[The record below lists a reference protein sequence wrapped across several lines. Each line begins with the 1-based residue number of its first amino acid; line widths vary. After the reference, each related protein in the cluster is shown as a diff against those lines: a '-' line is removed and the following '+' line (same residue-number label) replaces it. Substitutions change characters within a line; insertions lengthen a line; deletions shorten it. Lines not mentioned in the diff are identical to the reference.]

1 MRFRRK
7 IRRSMKYRALANT
20 YPLVVL
26 YPFRPQTISWWHTA
40 FLLSKVTLWLMLIA
54 CDMI

>member
-1 MRFRRK
+1 MHFRRK
-7 IRRSMKYRALANT
+7 IKRSMKYRALANT

-54 CDMI
+54 CDLI

>member
-1 MRFRRK
+1 MCFRRK

-20 YPLVVL
+20 YHLVVL

-54 CDMI
+54 CDLI